1 MEKVVYVIGSFDLFH
16 RGHVELLRRA
26 RALGDRLIV
35 AINGDDIVEKYKRRP
50 YIKED
55 DRLAVVQACRYVDEA
70 FVIHT
75 FDNKEV
81 NMVLILLFMGMI
93 GVVCLIWNKFV

>member
-55 DRLAVVQACRYVDEA
+55 DRLAVGTWMRLLL
-70 FVIHT
+70 FILSIIKKL
-75 FDNKEV
+75 FV

>member
-81 NMVLILLFMGMI
+81 ICNGIS
-93 GVVCLIWNKFV
+93 CYYDDYATWK